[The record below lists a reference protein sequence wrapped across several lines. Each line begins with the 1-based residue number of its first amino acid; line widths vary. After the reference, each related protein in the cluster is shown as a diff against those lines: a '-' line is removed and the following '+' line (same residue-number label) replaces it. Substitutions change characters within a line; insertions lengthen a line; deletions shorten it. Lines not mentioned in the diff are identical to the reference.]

1 MNGQPFDAALPTTR
15 GRPNTTAPM
24 PIVSTN
30 TTPAMAHA
38 VNKIVELGLIIV
50 DVFIDLHLL
59 VSEEGGCL
67 SYLLAVAAL
76 VDAS

>member
-24 PIVSTN
+24 PIVNTN
-30 TTPAMAHA
+30 TTPAMVHA

-50 DVFIDLHLL
+50 DVFIDIHLSI
-59 VSEEGGCL
+59 SEEGGCL
-67 SYLLAVAAL
+67 SYRLAITAL
-76 VDAS
+76 VDES